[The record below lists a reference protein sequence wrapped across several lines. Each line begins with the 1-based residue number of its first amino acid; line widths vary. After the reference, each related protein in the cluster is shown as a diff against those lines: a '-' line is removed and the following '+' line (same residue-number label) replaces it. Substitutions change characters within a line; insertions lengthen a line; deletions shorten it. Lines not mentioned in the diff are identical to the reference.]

1 MKVGDL
7 VKFGDE
13 VAIVLDS
20 YWTTNYPQVQWIE
33 CCFADGQVEHIDA
46 SQCDEAEVVSESR

>member
-46 SQCDEAEVVSESR
+46 SQCNEAEVFSESR

>member
-13 VAIVLDS
+13 VAVVLDS
-20 YWTTNYPQVQWIE
+20 YWTTNHPQVQWID
-33 CCFADGQVEHIDA
+33 CCFADGHREDFP
-46 SQCDEAEVVSESR
+46 SQYAELEVISESR

>member
-46 SQCDEAEVVSESR
+46 SQCTETEVVSESR